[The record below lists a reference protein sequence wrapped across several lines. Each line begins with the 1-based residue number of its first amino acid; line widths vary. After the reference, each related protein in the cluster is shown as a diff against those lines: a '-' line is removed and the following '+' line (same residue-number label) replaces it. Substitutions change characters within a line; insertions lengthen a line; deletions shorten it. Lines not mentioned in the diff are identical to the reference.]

1 MGRTR
6 SLDRLKTREEYPD
19 NVRNLFP
26 HVPQTE
32 DFDMGKSHKYSSGER
47 ENKASE
53 KGEAHERRQS
63 GSGTIR
69 SEEHVGTHH
78 GHAGNK
84 GDGIRFKVP
93 EHPDKS
99 VMHTPE
105 K

>member
-1 MGRTR
+1 
-6 SLDRLKTREEYPD
+6 
-19 NVRNLFP
+19 
-26 HVPQTE
+26 
-32 DFDMGKSHKYSSGER
+32 MGKSHKFSSGER

-53 KGEAHERRQS
+53 KGEGRRAHGA

-69 SEEHVGTHH
+69 NEEHVGTHP
-78 GHAGNK
+78 GHEGNH